1 MVLGIIGSNGR
12 LAGDLIRLATSNEI
26 NLRLSSSKIS
36 SNSTFLDLSQQIE
49 LDDLDDLFYEVDSLV
64 YLASTMNENIA
75 SLSKQS
81 KTYLMNVANLSIVAK
96 WCRVNKKHLIYVSGG
111 IVYRDIHAD
120 AILENSEIG
129 VNAFGGVYGESKY
142 LGEIEI
148 GKEILRGL
156 RACVIRPYSIYGG
169 YKLKN
174 GMIENFVLKAL
185 KDKKIEIYA
194 PFEQIIG
201 FVHSHDVATSILFAH
216 NNDLKGTFNISQSE
230 NMSVLNICEFISNV
244 TDCTLILKTGR
255 GCGLVSE
262 LDRYKLVNNKI
273 KELGWREH
281 YDIETGIWECINALK

>member
-1 MVLGIIGSNGR
+1 MPRTSVSTFSPALYSLGPKAVEGTSGVNDIFANGI
-12 LAGDLIRLATSNEI
+12 LA
-26 NLRLSSSKIS
+26 SSKLLLICATCWIVKPSTPIS
-36 SNSTFLDLSQQIE
+36 
-49 LDDLDDLFYEVDSLV
+49 VLV
-64 YLASTMNENIA
+64 MLIA
-75 SLSKQS
+75 G
-81 KTYLMNVANLSIVAK
+81 NVANLSIVAK

-148 GKEILRGL
+148 GKEILQGL
-156 RACVIRPYSIYGG
+156 RACVIRPSSIYGG